1 VTKFPVSAL
10 LLGCH
15 AYFYGSP
22 GSYEPRATSHELWEN
37 TALLASHGSQLKRL
51 IMEKSGITVAAKA
64 FFRLLNNYFGKVYV
78 LTVAS
83 STGRQKEFAAAMEGL
98 NYQFFYGTDRNTLK
112 IEELEEKGIYDQ
124 ALSRKA
130 QRYGKSMT
138 TSEIACSLGH
148 CHIYEDII
156 ENNIQRALIFED
168 DVFPLLQN
176 IPLFEEMLKAL
187 PSDWEIFYLD
197 FNKNEKVVPFKRAIY
212 HVQHFLGF
220 LKMKHRMISNLF
232 PRKQNKYWQKAG
244 FHDYTD
250 AYAVTLEAAKKLR
263 ELQKPVTM
271 TSDNLLA
278 NAITNGHLK
287 GYIPVP
293 KIVAQKSVGD
303 SASIESMIERFVKD

>member
-1 VTKFPVSAL
+1 
-10 LLGCH
+10 
-15 AYFYGSP
+15 
-22 GSYEPRATSHELWEN
+22 
-37 TALLASHGSQLKRL
+37 
-51 IMEKSGITVAAKA
+51 MEKSDITGSTKE
-64 FFRLLNNYFGKVYV
+64 FFSLLNNYFDKVYV

-83 STGRQKEFAAAMEGL
+83 STGRQKEFAEVMDGL
-98 NYQFFYGTDRNTLK
+98 NYQFFYGTDRSTLE
-112 IEELEEKGIYDQ
+112 IADLEKKGIYDQ
-124 ALSRKA
+124 ELSRKA

-148 CHIYEDII
+148 CNIYEDII
-156 ENNIQRALIFED
+156 ANNVQRALIFED

-187 PSDWEIFYLD
+187 PADWEIFYFD
-197 FNKNEKVVPFKRAIY
+197 YNKNEKTVPFKQAIY

-220 LKMKHRMISNLF
+220 LKMGHQMISNLF
-232 PRKQNKYWQKAG
+232 PKKINAYWQKSG

-263 ELQKPVTM
+263 ELQRPITM

-278 NAITNGHLK
+278 NAITKDHLK

-293 KIVAQKSVGD
+293 KLFAQKSVGD
-303 SASIESMIERFVKD
+303 AASIESMIERFVKTKPE